1 MSGFRG
7 IVMAAV
13 GIAALGF
20 LSPGAASADT
30 VVNLPDGYIEGPG
43 VKISSRG
50 ERAIVSPSLA
60 ANGAGRAA
68 WLSANVHVDVE
79 TPDGEVGP
87 NNGPLNEPGTNNS
100 GTHGSS
106 NLTVGYIVG
115 CQVSVGALTANQGV
129 VLSPTSPS
137 ITAGASFPLSA
148 GQVKWVTINNI
159 ELIKSGG
166 YDIQYQDVPME
177 IQGCGGYAQA
187 RQFAVAEII
196 GVDYAKVT
204 LYGQPFSIG

>member
-1 MSGFRG
+1 MSGFRAIVMMAAG
-7 IVMAAV
+7 IV
-13 GIAALGF
+13 ALGF
-20 LSPGAASADT
+20 FSPGAASADT

-50 ERAIVSPSLA
+50 ERAIISPSLA
-60 ANGAGRAA
+60 ANGAGRAS
-68 WLSANVHVDVE
+68 WLSGNIHVDVE

-87 NNGPLNEPGTNNS
+87 NNGPRNEPGTNNS

-106 NLTVGYIVG
+106 NLTVGYIIG
-115 CQVSVGALTANQGV
+115 CQVAVGALTANQGI
-129 VLSPTSPS
+129 VLGTSPS

-148 GQVKWVTINNI
+148 GQVKWITINNI

-166 YDIQYQDVPME
+166 YDIQYQDIPME
-177 IQGCGGYAQA
+177 VQGCAGFAQA
-187 RQFAVAEII
+187 RQFAVVEII